1 MTKDEILQKVKYE
14 TQIRGLSKNTQERYY
29 TTAKHFQDYYGKP
42 ATELDI
48 TDIKNYLYYLLTE
61 KGLAPSSINAYN
73 SGLRFLYNVTLN
85 NPVNGSQIPC
95 HHKRR
100 RFPEILSRNEVA
112 DLFAAC
118 DNLRDKCI
126 LMTAYGAGLRV
137 SEVSSLKVGD
147 IDSKNMQIFV
157 RNAKGGKDRF
167 AILSKANLGILRE
180 YYRKY
185 RPKEWLF
192 YSRNRTGTHIT
203 SRATQNIFNK
213 YKDISGITKKVST
226 HTLRHS
232 FATHLLEDGVSI
244 YHIKQLLGHSDIST
258 TCFYLHIV
266 NISDLKVASPLDT
279 LLERSAENA

>member
-1 MTKDEILQKVKYE
+1 MTKEEILQKVKYE
-14 TQIRGLSKNTQERYY
+14 TRIRGLSKNTQDEYY
-29 TTAKHFQDYYGKP
+29 TKAKQFQDFYDKP

-61 KGLAPSSINAYN
+61 KGLAPSSINTYN
-73 SGLRFLYNVTLN
+73 SGLRFLYNAILN
-85 NPVNGSQIPC
+85 SPVNGNQIPC
-95 HHKRR
+95 HHKQR
-100 RFPEILSRNEVA
+100 RFPEILSRDEVA
-112 DLFAAC
+112 ALFNAC

-126 LMTAYGAGLRV
+126 LMTIYGAGLRL
-137 SEVSSLKVGD
+137 SEVSSIKVSD
-147 IDSKNMQIFV
+147 IDSKKMQIFI
-157 RNAKGGKDRF
+157 RNGKGGKDRF
-167 AILSKANLGILRE
+167 ALLSQSNLDVLRE
-180 YYRKY
+180 YYRVH

-213 YKDISGITKKVST
+213 YKNIVGIKKKVTT

-266 NISDLKVASPLDT
+266 NISELKVTSPLDT
-279 LLERSAENA
+279 MLERGNAHA